1 MSLQNNSSTT
11 VFDWHPTPYFGMANR
26 SKFRIYLRS
35 SRGDIIPQTFEGEIY
50 LKHNEQFSIVIENN
64 SNLKVKAQCF
74 LSGQNIGVLI
84 LNPRSVEVLKRPI
97 IGVDRCFQ
105 YCAFGTKN
113 ALQGKLCSSDPHSDE
128 ITVVIKP
135 QKPMGS
141 QDELHE
147 TETGNH
153 ATNKNRYATANTTHR
168 SLQAV
173 PDGVVSHRGGIVLGQ
188 NISHQKFKLAPFF
201 ETSGEYY
208 YTLLLRTIKKSLTT
222 NQIIPLCEMM
232 EH

>member
-1 MSLQNNSSTT
+1 
-11 VFDWHPTPYFGMANR
+11 MANR

-35 SRGDIIPQTFEGEIY
+35 NRGDIIPQTFEGEIY

-74 LSGQNIGVLI
+74 LSGENIGVLI
-84 LNPRSVEVLKRPI
+84 LNPRSVEVVKRPI

-105 YCAFGTKN
+105 YCAFGIKN
-113 ALQGKLCSSDPHSDE
+113 ALEGKLSSSHPHSDE
-128 ITVVIKP
+128 ITVVIRP
-135 QKPMGS
+135 QKPRDS

-147 TETGNH
+147 T
-153 ATNKNRYATANTTHR
+153 NKNRYASANTTHR
-168 SLQAV
+168 SLQIET
-173 PDGVVSHRGGIVLGQ
+173 DGNVSHRGGIVLGQ

-201 ETSGEYY
+201 ETRGEYY

>member
-1 MSLQNNSSTT
+1 M
-11 VFDWHPTPYFGMANR
+11 
-26 SKFRIYLRS
+26 
-35 SRGDIIPQTFEGEIY
+35 
-50 LKHNEQFSIVIENN
+50 KHNEQFSIVIENN

-74 LSGQNIGVLI
+74 LSGENIGVLI
-84 LNPRSVEVLKRPI
+84 LNPRSVEVVKRPI

-113 ALQGKLCSSDPHSDE
+113 ALEGKLSSSNPHSDE
-128 ITVVIKP
+128 ITVVIRP
-135 QKPMGS
+135 QRPRDS

-147 TETGNH
+147 T
-153 ATNKNRYATANTTHR
+153 NKNRYASANTTHR
-168 SLQAV
+168 SLQIET
-173 PDGVVSHRGGIVLGQ
+173 DGNVSHRGGIVLGQ
-188 NISHQKFKLAPFF
+188 NISHQKFKLVPFF